1 MNACLRLAAYLSPG
15 EISVSGIAGSSSTG
29 LTGLETAA
37 APTITPAVAAST
49 QAARRITS
57 DRHTAI
63 NTGLVSTTDD
73 TCTVCCQM
81 S

>member
-1 MNACLRLAAYLSPG
+1 MNTCLWLAAYLSPG
-15 EISVSGIAGSSSTG
+15 GILVSGIAGSSSTG

-49 QAARRITS
+49 QAARRIATEPN
-57 DRHTAI
+57 TAI
-63 NTGLVSTTDD
+63 STGLVSTTID
-73 TCTVCCQM
+73 TYTVCCQR